1 MKAEIC
7 RKQTAEQIQVHI
19 KIKIPTV
26 EVGIF
31 SDLYGNLNLY
41 TKSLCDFGDVGSL
54 PPVWAQKKEQEHLC
68 APVLF
73 LGGERAMNRIQ
84 N

>member
-31 SDLYGNLNLY
+31 SDPYGNLNLY
-41 TKSLCDFGDVGSL
+41 TKSQCDFGDVGSL
-54 PPVWAQKKEQEHLC
+54 PPAVVE
-68 APVLF
+68 
-73 LGGERAMNRIQ
+73 
-84 N
+84 